1 MQFDDRRRRGRWFRH
16 AIFVDPFLNGDMRL
30 GFELKVSLFRIG
42 AVVVPHRAFDVDGMG
57 VMPLDEVAVVA
68 VHRPHE
74 IGKRLCD

>member
-1 MQFDDRRRRGRWFRH
+1 MQFNDRRRRGRWFHH

-30 GFELKVSLFRIG
+30 GFKLKVSFFRIG
-42 AVVVPHRAFDVDGMG
+42 AVIVPHRAFDVDGMG

-74 IGKRLCD
+74 IGKRLCN

>member
-1 MQFDDRRRRGRWFRH
+1 MQVDDRRGRGRRFRH

-30 GFELKVSLFRIG
+30 GFKLEVSLFRIG

-68 VHRPHE
+68 IHRPHE
-74 IGKRLCD
+74 IGKRLCQ